1 MASAAEIRGTVFR
14 KGSAVLLARVVG
26 ADGNLLAPLD
36 LASAEYTIYALDQ
49 GDPEAETPIS
59 GHAAVAV
66 PIAALISPTLKTD
79 ALWEVD
85 TTGYNFRHE
94 LDVSADPAFPE
105 AVRHYR
111 IVFELHPYQGQVILV
126 RFRVYAI

>member
-66 PIAALISPTLKTD
+66 P
-79 ALWEVD
+79 
-85 TTGYNFRHE
+85 
-94 LDVSADPAFPE
+94 
-105 AVRHYR
+105 
-111 IVFELHPYQGQVILV
+111 
-126 RFRVYAI
+126 